1 MVSGAKSTIDLIKYV
16 SGIDYYQNG
25 PSGQTGAVFIRGAE
39 SNHTLVLLNGIP
51 INDQSATNGMHDFG
65 QDFIQTIQQVEVFK
79 GSNGV
84 HFGPDAI
91 GGAINLITDVD
102 YQNSYNVDGFNPKN
116 NSFDGNITKIFE
128 NGWHINLKGSKSK
141 FNR

>member
-1 MVSGAKSTIDLIKYV
+1 
-16 SGIDYYQNG
+16 
-25 PSGQTGAVFIRGAE
+25 
-39 SNHTLVLLNGIP
+39 
-51 INDQSATNGMHDFG
+51 MHDFG

-102 YQNSYNVDGFNPKN
+102 YQNSYNVDGFNPKTIR
-116 NSFDGNITKIFE
+116 SDGNITKIF
-128 NGWHINLKGSKSK
+128 LKMAGI
-141 FNR
+141 